1 MKEFFKIMRRYV
13 APYKRY
19 MAGSLLFNLLS
30 AVLNVFSF
38 ATLVPMLNL
47 LFKLD
52 TTTYKFIPWDA
63 AGEPLKDIIVNNM
76 YFYTQQVMA
85 ACGASTTLLLIGSF
99 LIAATLLKTSCYFA
113 RRPCSCPCAP
123 ASCATYAPPS
133 TTK

>member
-38 ATLVPMLNL
+38 ASLIPMLNL

-52 TTTYKFIPWDA
+52 TTTYRFIAWDA
-63 AGEPLKDIIVNNM
+63 EGEAMKDIIVNNM
-76 YFYTQQVMA
+76 YYFTQQIMETY
-85 ACGASTTLLLIGSF
+85 GASTALLLIGTF
-99 LIAATLLKTSCYFA
+99 LILSLIHI
-113 RRPCSCPCAP
+113 
-123 ASCATYAPPS
+123 
-133 TTK
+133 